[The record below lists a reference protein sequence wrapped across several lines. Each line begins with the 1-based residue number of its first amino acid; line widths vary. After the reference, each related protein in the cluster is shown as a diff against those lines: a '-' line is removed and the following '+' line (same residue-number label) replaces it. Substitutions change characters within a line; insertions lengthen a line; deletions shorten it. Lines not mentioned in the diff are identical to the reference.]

1 MTARSP
7 AGRRTAR
14 PVRPVG
20 TARPA
25 RRAWTVA
32 APRRAAAAV
41 LVHTLLALLAA
52 AFALPALWLLAAFDA
67 DASARARLPAEP
79 TLEHF
84 ASVATA
90 DTLFVPLGNSLW
102 ICGGAAVVT
111 VAASVLAAYPLSRF
125 QLRFG
130 RPFLY
135 TVLFATGLP
144 ITAIMVPVYGL
155 FSRVGMVD
163 SRWGAMLFLAAAGLP
178 FGIWLTK
185 SFMDGIP
192 VELEEAAWADG
203 ASARQSLLRVVVP
216 LALPGLSV
224 VGVFTLVL
232 AWGNFFVPFV
242 LLQSPERLPAAVRIY
257 TFFGQYGSMDY
268 GPLAAYALLYTLPV
282 VLLYAAVSRFLG
294 GGFSL
299 GGAMK
304 G

>member
-1 MTARSP
+1 MTLRTRRR
-7 AGRRTAR
+7 GRPGR
-14 PVRPVG
+14 PPGRP
-20 TARPA
+20 RP
-25 RRAWTVA
+25 WTVA
-32 APRRAAAAV
+32 SPRRAVAAA
-41 LVHTLLALLAA
+41 LVHALLAVLAA
-52 AFALPALWLLAAFDA
+52 AFVLPALWLVAAFDSEA
-67 DASARARLPAEP
+67 ASRARLPREP
-79 TLEHF
+79 TLDHF
-84 ASVATA
+84 AAVATP
-90 DTLFVPLGNSLW
+90 DTLFVPLANSLW
-102 ICGGAAVVT
+102 MCGGAALVT
-111 VAASVLAAYPLSRF
+111 VVASVLAAYPLSRF

-144 ITAIMVPVYGL
+144 ITAIMVPVYSL
-155 FSRVGMVD
+155 FSRIGMVD
-163 SRWGAMLFLAAAGLP
+163 SRWGVMLFLAAAGMP

-185 SFMDGIP
+185 SFLDGIP

-203 ASARQSLLRVVVP
+203 ATARQSLLRVVVP

-242 LLQSPERLPAAVRIY
+242 LLQTPERLPAAVRIY

-268 GPLAAYALLYTLPV
+268 GPLAAYSLLYTLPV
-282 VLLYAAVSRFLG
+282 VLLYAAVARLLG